1 VVGDVLL
8 LQSGAVVPCDG
19 VLLSGHG
26 LVCKESKHEGVPLVK
41 KATIE
46 HLTKVLGWSNHRPN
60 DYSCFMHSGDKVLEG
75 SGRYIV
81 TAVSVVGV
89 IDSNY
94 SVPRACAYMLWKSR
108 SADFYLAYRRH
119 TWWISSLLKAS
130 VIATGLLVMCL
141 IRFASEL
148 QLNTTHR

>member
-1 VVGDVLL
+1 
-8 LQSGAVVPCDG
+8 
-19 VLLSGHG
+19 
-26 LVCKESKHEGVPLVK
+26 
-41 KATIE
+41 
-46 HLTKVLGWSNHRPN
+46 
-60 DYSCFMHSGDKVLEG
+60 MHSGDKVLEG

-81 TAVSVVGV
+81 TAVSVVGF

-94 SVPRACAYMLWKSR
+94 SVLRACAYMRWKSR
-108 SADFYLAYRRH
+108 SADYYLAYRRH

-130 VIATGLLVMCL
+130 VIATGLLIMCS